1 MTQVSSLPTTVAPD
15 AAPARSRSLRLRRV
29 LPAACLVAALAA
41 LGGGLAQALLSAGG
55 SGTGSATTGSIG
67 VTPISVVS
75 HTCTY
80 ASLQPG
86 DLTSSDH
93 CTLQAQYTGNVP
105 AWESL
110 TVKVES
116 SAGPGA
122 GASTLYDGS
131 GTSGLVLSISDDGGK
146 AFTVPLGA
154 GTTGG
159 SCPAGKTC
167 WSADHDLAAWY
178 SGSTPNLNFT
188 SGETV
193 TWTVTP
199 TFASSV
205 NDNLYQGGSATVTLV
220 VNSVQSQGNDL
231 PTSCTTPTPKIGQPC
246 PAAGTFT
253 WSS

>member
-15 AAPARSRSLRLRRV
+15 AAPAPGRARRWRRA

-67 VTPISVVS
+67 VTPITAESTICNYTNLLPGRLS
-75 HTCTY
+75 GSDTCTLK
-80 ASLQPG
+80 A
-86 DLTSSDH
+86 T
-93 CTLQAQYTGNVP
+93 YTGNVP

-116 SAGPGA
+116 SAGAGA

-131 GTSGLVLSISDDGGK
+131 DASGLTLSISDDGGN
-146 AFTVPLGA
+146 AFTVPLGP

-159 SCPAGKTC
+159 TCPVGETC

-178 SGSTPNLNFT
+178 SGGTPNLNFT

-199 TFASSV
+199 LFASSA
-205 NDNLYQGGSATVTLV
+205 NDNKYQGGSATLTLV
-220 VNSVQSQGNDL
+220 VNAVQSQGNPL
-231 PTSCTTPTPKIGQPC
+231 PGTCNTTTIGKPC
-246 PAAGTFT
+246 PTAT